1 MSSILINSYKK
12 FSNKNLFLTL
22 IIIIGFLFRWSGI
35 DNGYWYD
42 EWSSFYYSNPNLNIN
57 QIYTKVLLEEGAQP
71 LYFII
76 SSKWNYIFGY
86 SPEALRYF
94 SFTCGFLSIFL
105 FLILLKEFRK
115 NNTFIYIAVFLFS
128 SNYFLVQFSQES
140 RFYSLSLLFSILNLI
155 FFFRFLKKKKYSYYY
170 ILSAILS
177 LLTNI
182 FFALIIFSQLI
193 FLLINK
199 NRKFIYY
206 ISIIVLFFLYCII
219 DFQYI
224 NSIFKK
230 SLTFNIQNTINYQFL
245 IGYYFN
251 IFFGSFFLGG
261 LILIFCFFYL
271 KNVKKIINN
280 NVLFCIISIIITYS
294 LPTIYS
300 LVKNPVLRPRYIIF
314 IVPIIIIY
322 FSYIISTLD
331 KKKIKNSI
339 IVFITLF
346 SMIIFFYSKPLI
358 FKPDTK
364 AALVVINESKNKFLF
379 IENSKKNYFNN
390 YLLNSSL
397 AKKLRINYINNYE
410 IPNKDFFWEVCLN
423 NPRFATNSKI
433 DNKYCFL
440 NPHYKSHQ
448 IFKII
453 RVPDYI
459 LILYKKNI

>member
-1 MSSILINSYKK
+1 LIKSYKK
-12 FSNKNLFLTL
+12 FSNKNSFLTL
-22 IIIIGFLFRWSGI
+22 VIICGFLFRWSGI

-57 QIYTKVLLEEGAQP
+57 QIYNKVLLEEGAQP

-76 SSKWNYIFGY
+76 TSKWNYLFGY
-86 SPEALRYF
+86 SPEVLRYF

-105 FLILLKEFRK
+105 FLILLKEFSK

-155 FFFRFLKKKKYSYYY
+155 IFFRFLKKKKYSYYY
-170 ILSAILS
+170 ILSALLS

-182 FFALIIFSQLI
+182 FFILIVFSQLV

-206 ISIIVLFFLYCII
+206 ISIIVIFFLYCII
-219 DFQYI
+219 DYQYI
-224 NSIFKK
+224 NYIFKK

-245 IGYYFN
+245 IGFYFN
-251 IFFGSFFLGG
+251 IFFGSIFFGG
-261 LILIFCFFYL
+261 IILIFCFFYL
-271 KNVKKIINN
+271 KNIKKIINN
-280 NVLFCIISIIITYS
+280 NILFCIISIIITYS

-322 FSYIISTLD
+322 FSYIISTFN
-331 KKKIKNSI
+331 KKIKNTV

-346 SMIIFFYSKPLI
+346 STIIFFYSKPII
-358 FKPDTK
+358 FKPDTN
-364 AALVVINESKNKFLF
+364 AALKIIGESKNKFLF
-379 IENSKKNYFNN
+379 IKKKNDNDYFYN
-390 YLLNSSL
+390 YLTNLSL
-397 AKKLRINYINNYE
+397 AKKLDIIFIGDNE
-410 IPNKDFFWEVCLN
+410 ILNKKFFWGICLN
-423 NPRFATNSKI
+423 NPRFQTNYKV
-433 DNKYCFL
+433 DDKNCFL
-440 NPHYKSHQ
+440 NSHSKSHK
-448 IFKII
+448 ISKII

-459 LILYKKNI
+459 MVLYKKN